1 MVIAPSNPLAA
12 VSAILTLQ
20 TQNQIPFKETVKVSF
35 VLNPY
40 VEPADSTIPT
50 LPSIATPD
58 GNARLNANRM
68 LRAKKILAYVA
79 ERVEAPPTPPSTEA
93 QPNGTGTDADADAQQ
108 AATTADPDANLK
120 PEEYLTL
127 YCQGQ
132 LVPNNMTL
140 ATLRVHVWRTGGD
153 VVLFYRSNGRKKLR
167 LPHPASVPSSEESKE
182 GTGVGVGK

>member
-1 MVIAPSNPLAA
+1 
-12 VSAILTLQ
+12 
-20 TQNQIPFKETVKVSF
+20 
-35 VLNPY
+35 
-40 VEPADSTIPT
+40 
-50 LPSIATPD
+50 
-58 GNARLNANRM
+58 M

-79 ERVEAPPTPPSTEA
+79 ERVEAPPTPSSTDA
-93 QPNGTGTDADADAQQ
+93 QPNGADA
-108 AATTADPDANLK
+108 ATDEQLTTDPDANLK

-167 LPHPASVPSSEESKE
+167 LPHPASVPTNEESKE